1 MRATVKDTPAPA
13 EPPSS
18 PAPPRRIA
26 IIAAVAENRVIGI
39 ENRLPWSL
47 PDDLRRFRALTTGH
61 SVVMGRKT
69 WDSIG
74 KPLAGRQNI
83 IVSRNPDLRATG
95 AQIAASFEQA
105 LTLVAMP
112 DPVFVIGGEALYRKA
127 LPVADL
133 LFLTEVHRDF
143 AGDAFFPDYP
153 RSLWEEISREPHRL
167 DGGRGLAYDFATY
180 RRLRS

>member
-13 EPPSS
+13 EAPSS
-18 PAPPRRIA
+18 PAPLRRIA
-26 IIAAVAENRVIGI
+26 IIAAVAENGVIGI
-39 ENRLPWSL
+39 ENRLPWRL

-74 KPLAGRQNI
+74 KPLADGQNI
-83 IVSRNPDLRATG
+83 VVSRNPDLRVRG
-95 AQIAASFEQA
+95 AQIAGSFEQA
-105 LTLVAMP
+105 LMLTAMP
-112 DPVFVIGGEALYRKA
+112 DPVFVIGGEALYREA
-127 LPVADL
+127 LPVAEL
-133 LFLTEVHRDF
+133 LFMTEVHRDF

-153 RSLWEEISREPHRL
+153 REAWEEISREPHRL
-167 DGGRGLAYDFATY
+167 DGGGGFAYDFAAY